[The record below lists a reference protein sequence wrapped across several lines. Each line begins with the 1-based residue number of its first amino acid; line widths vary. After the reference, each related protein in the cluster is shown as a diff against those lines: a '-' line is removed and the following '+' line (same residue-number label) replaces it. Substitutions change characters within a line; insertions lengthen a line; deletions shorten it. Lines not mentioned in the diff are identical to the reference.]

1 MKSIL
6 RFNDWPLTIKLS
18 AVMIFFTLIFLVV
31 GVYVNALSASNT
43 LTDTINRTFEDE
55 AHDVSVLIA
64 NSLRK
69 QANALTSL
77 ETNAT
82 IINGLNA
89 RNASYRGAETEIL
102 EDLLALD
109 DIWRN
114 GSGANRLVANTLA
127 TRSETNSVTPILH
140 RFRDIFGEHTEIFVT
155 DIRGGTLGTTNML
168 PDYYQADEEWW
179 QTAYNNGEGAVFIS
193 DPIYDVNADIL
204 GIQIAVPIFSESDQ
218 GELLGIVRST
228 VDIEALTQ
236 ELALAKIGDTGRAE
250 LLDKNGRVI
259 LDSST
264 ETPPQFPDSLV
275 QLLLSPGATRIIAR
289 DETGERSIFGVAELP
304 TLTEAEAGALALQS
318 QARRVEDALAQL
330 RWRVVVRANE
340 AAALAPVTATT
351 RLALGTV
358 LVAIAVVGWGAY
370 GLSRLFTRQ
379 VEKIQLL
386 FKNVNAGNFDARVEV
401 LSNDELGQMARNLNG
416 MLDTLLALVQTQEER
431 NALQASIE
439 KLRAEVA
446 DVAEGDLT
454 VEAEITPDLTG
465 PIADSFNIMIA
476 ELRNII
482 SNVQEATVEV
492 STSAN
497 EIRATTEFLAQGS
510 ETQAAQI
517 VDTAAA
523 IDEMTVAVQQVS
535 HNATISATVAEQAQA
550 NAKQGAQAVRDTIEG
565 MNRIRDQVQETAKR
579 IKRLGERAQ
588 EIGEIVQVI
597 REIAKRTS
605 ILALNAS
612 LEAAT
617 AGEAGRGFAV
627 VAEDVKRLAE
637 RSTNATR
644 QIADLIQAMQ
654 NETNEAVAAMEDGTR
669 EVVEGSQLANQAGHT
684 LDEIETVSNR
694 LAELIQSISQTS
706 QQQARGSESVARS
719 MGEIADVTQQTA
731 AGTKQTAVLISRLA
745 GLADGLR
752 ASVSTFKLPNG
763 NGHVAPSDPELADQ

>member
-6 RFNDWPLTIKLS
+6 RFDEWPLTIKLT
-18 AVMIFFTLIFLVV
+18 VMMILITLITLTIAVV
-31 GVYVNALSASNT
+31 VNASNAT
-43 LTDTINRTFEDE
+43 VALQGSIGDHIGEE
-55 AHDVSVLIA
+55 ADDVSVRIA
-64 NSLRK
+64 EFLRQEVEELASLG
-69 QANALTSL
+69 
-77 ETNAT
+77 TNIT
-82 IINGLNA
+82 IVNGLNA
-89 RNASYRGAETEIL
+89 RNASYRGSEQDIL
-102 EDLLALD
+102 NDLLGLD
-109 DIWRN
+109 ELWRN
-114 GSGANRLVANTLA
+114 GSTSDRLIVNILS
-127 TRSETNSVTPILH
+127 TRSEVNSVTPVLH
-140 RFRDIFGEHTEIFVT
+140 RFRDIFDEHVEIFIT
-155 DIRGGTLGTTNML
+155 DVRGGTVGATNL
-168 PDYYQADEEWW
+168 LTDYYQADEEWW
-179 QTAYNNGEGAVFIS
+179 QAAYNDGEGAVFIS
-193 DPIYDVNADIL
+193 EPIFDESA
-204 GIQIAVPIFSESDQ
+204 GITGLQIAVPIYNQSAQ
-218 GELLGIVRST
+218 GEIIGIVRST
-228 VDIEALTQ
+228 INFEVIEQ
-236 ELALAKIGDTGRAE
+236 DLASATVGEQGRAQ
-250 LLDKNGRVI
+250 LLDGEGRVI
-259 LDSST
+259 VDPTVSTVKQYPASVINQLFSSQMAHIITLD
-264 ETPPQFPDSLV
+264 E
-275 QLLLSPGATRIIAR
+275 
-289 DETGERSIFGVAELP
+289 EGESSIFGVAEVIPPVVQGNETSP
-304 TLTEAEAGALALQS
+304 TSAWASRFSEALNRLN
-318 QARRVEDALAQL
+318 
-330 RWRVVVRANE
+330 WRVVLRNKE
-340 AAALAPVTATT
+340 AVALAPVTVTL
-351 RLALGTV
+351 RLAVATILIGVVVAGGAAFGFAQV
-358 LVAIAVVGWGAY
+358 L
-370 GLSRLFTRQ
+370 TRQ
-379 VEKIQLL
+379 VGRIRVL
-386 FKNVNAGNFDARVEV
+386 FNQVNAGNFDARVEV
-401 LSNDELGQMARNLNG
+401 LGNDELGQMARNLNG
-416 MLDTLLALVQTQEER
+416 MLDTLLALIQTQEER
-431 NALQASIE
+431 NALQISIE

-454 VEAEITPDLTG
+454 VEADITSDLTG
-465 PIADSFNIMIA
+465 PIADSFNIMIT

-535 HNATISATVAEQAQA
+535 HNATISASVAEQAQA

-579 IKRLGERAQ
+579 IKRLGERSQ

-644 QIADLIQAMQ
+644 QIAELIQAMQ
-654 NETNEAVAAMEDGTR
+654 SETNEAVAAMEDGTR

-694 LAELIQSISQTS
+694 LAELIHSISQTS

-763 NGHVAPSDPELADQ
+763 NGHVPPIDPELTDQ